1 MTQPEH
7 TPGPWHWF
15 THYPGERHQEYSTL
29 QNLEG
34 TQICDD
40 GSSCAEYGAV
50 IDVSGPDAK
59 LIEQAPELLEALEA
73 AVNFYV
79 SKVTTWRMVEA
90 CANGFPL
97 PENID
102 WPPYVVKAHSAI
114 VKVRGSQ

>member
-7 TPGPWHWF
+7 TPGPWYMEH
-15 THYPGERHQEYSTL
+15 TC
-29 QNLEG
+29 NLPIEKQSCTIWANLPTG
-34 TQICDD
+34 SNWNPDNDLICELKN
-40 GSSCAEYGAV
+40 GYNAN
-50 IDVSGPDAK
+50 
-59 LIEQAPELLEALEA
+59 LIATAPELLEALES

-79 SKVTTWRMVEA
+79 SKVTTWRMGEA